1 MRGVRFVVIEKIKE
15 NFKETIEKNKNDK
28 DTLRGIIRKLRDEKA
43 MWEDDNNQFQKGK
56 LEELQVLIDYASKF
70 INRNA

>member
-1 MRGVRFVVIEKIKE
+1 MVIEKVKE

-43 MWEDDNNQFQKGK
+43 MW
-56 LEELQVLIDYASKF
+56 
-70 INRNA
+70 

>member
-1 MRGVRFVVIEKIKE
+1 MVIEKVKE

>member
-1 MRGVRFVVIEKIKE
+1 MVIEKVKE
-15 NFKETIEKNKNDK
+15 NFKEIIEKNKNDK

-56 LEELQVLIDYASKF
+56 LEELQFLIDYASKF